1 MAQANEAR
9 TKVAELEP
17 LRLARMVHARQAV
30 AFKAWTSAEHIKRWF
45 CPEGTTIPDAE
56 VDPRPGGVFA
66 YRMSMEGGAEH
77 RVAGRFLEV
86 TPSSRLV
93 LDLEAYGADGKL
105 MFRCV
110 TEVDFTESLGGT
122 QLEILQTYRDV
133 DPDIAAMVA
142 AHSGEGWGSTLDK
155 LELEVVRMVGGE
167 DVAER
172 SAAHA
177 TFHLTRTYPHPVQK
191 VWRAL
196 TQPEAKEK
204 WFGGG
209 TSAQLEVLERH
220 MDLRVGG
227 TERLKG
233 RWQGGTVSDF
243 QAVYHDV
250 IPSQRLVYSYV
261 MHLNDKKISVSLATM
276 ELRAEGASTTLAVT
290 EQGVFLDGYDDAG
303 SREHGTGMLLDLLGA
318 SLED

>member
-9 TKVAELEP
+9 TAGATLEP
-17 LRLARMVHARQAV
+17 LRLSRMVHARPAV
-30 AFKAWTSAEHIKRWF
+30 AFRAWTSAEHIKRWF
-45 CPEGTTIPDAE
+45 CPEGTTIPEAE

-66 YRMSMEGGAEH
+66 YSMRMQDGSSH
-77 RVAGRFLEV
+77 RVGGRFREV
-86 TPSSRLV
+86 TPDSRLV
-93 LDLEAYGADGKL
+93 MDLEAYGADGRL

-110 TEVDFTESLGGT
+110 TEVDFSETLGGAN
-122 QLEILQTYRDV
+122 LEILQTYRDV
-133 DPDIAAMVA
+133 DPEIAALVA

-167 DVAER
+167 GVAER

-177 TFHLTRTYPHPVQK
+177 TFHLTRTYPHPVEK

-196 TQPEAKEK
+196 TVPEAKAK
-204 WFGGG
+204 WFAGG
-209 TSAQLEVLERH
+209 TDSPLERLESH

-233 RWQGGTVSDF
+233 RWPGGAVSEF
-243 QAVYHDV
+243 EAVYHDV
-250 IPSQRLVYSYV
+250 IPNERLVYGYV
-261 MHLNDKKISVSLATM
+261 LHLNDKKISVSLATM
-276 ELRAEGASTTLAVT
+276 ELRAEGPKTTLAVT

-303 SREHGTGMLLDLLGA
+303 SREHGTGLLLDLLGA
-318 SLED
+318 SLAD